1 MDLDIIIP
9 VYNEAELIQIT
20 LEKLRSVK
28 FPEHIEKV
36 KIIVVDDSSTDNS
49 AEQIN
54 EYLRSAKAK
63 EQEIVFL
70 QLDRNLGKGAAVRH
84 GMDNSSGDLI
94 LIQDADLELTP
105 QDIPSMLEAQ
115 QKLGVEF
122 VNGSRYLPGIPRPL
136 SSYRRYI
143 ANRFMTWLTS
153 ILINV
158 KLTDMACGYK
168 LFTRNLY
175 KQLNLR
181 ENGFGIEAEIII
193 KAMRIRKNNITE
205 VPVNYFPRN
214 KGEGKKISIVDGF
227 RILGTIIKYSIFR

>member
-1 MDLDIIIP
+1 MELDIIIP
-9 VYNEAELIQIT
+9 VYNEEDLIQIT
-20 LEKLRSVK
+20 LDKLKSVK
-28 FPEHIEKV
+28 FPEYIKKV
-36 KIIVVDDSSTDNS
+36 TILVVDDFSTDNS
-49 AEQIN
+49 N
-54 EYLRSAKAK
+54 EKIKQYIDKTEKQDVRLLKMSK
-63 EQEIVFL
+63 
-70 QLDRNLGKGAAVRH
+70 NSGKGAAVRY
-84 GMDNSSGDLI
+84 GIDNSSGDLI

-105 QDIPSMLEAQ
+105 EDIPSMLEAQ

-136 SSYRRYI
+136 SSYRRYL

-168 LFTRNLY
+168 LFTRKLY
-175 KQLNLR
+175 NQLNLQ

-214 KGEGKKISIVDGF
+214 KGEGKKISIKDGF
-227 RILGTIIKYSIFR
+227 RILGTIIKYGIFR